1 MGPTVAEVAEGPSS
15 EMLLMELEALAMMLL
30 PVVVMA
36 VLAYGAWSERQQERA
51 VRTGTA
57 PGGYGAAR
65 SESKNSTKAMVAI
78 TSRVPIPAPTP
89 AFLPP
94 FHPPTSD

>member
-30 PVVVMA
+30 PVV
-36 VLAYGAWSERQQERA
+36 ERA
-51 VRTGTA
+51 STGESRSDRH
-57 PGGYGAAR
+57 GSWGYGAAR
-65 SESKNSTKAMVAI
+65 SESKNSTKAMVAM

-94 FHPPTSD
+94 SHPPASD